1 MDLFGSPISANTRLV
16 DTGVPVDQI
25 CQLIV
30 PGNIDN
36 DQLSNILN
44 YLNISTTGLDNSN
57 QAKLYKLQSAVHWE
71 GCTVGNV
78 IDLHKANRRANA
90 SALIMSFLTSVRR
103 ATMASTPIDQGNSTT
118 IDLLAANFKNSDKR
132 IRPF

>member
-1 MDLFGSPISANTRLV
+1 MDLFGSPITANTRLV

-57 QAKLYKLQSAVHWE
+57 QAKLYKS
-71 GCTVGNV
+71 
-78 IDLHKANRRANA
+78 
-90 SALIMSFLTSVRR
+90 
-103 ATMASTPIDQGNSTT
+103 
-118 IDLLAANFKNSDKR
+118 
-132 IRPF
+132 